1 MPKQTFTN
9 LSIERQEDILQVAF
23 EEFAL
28 KGYQNASLS
37 IIIKNLGL
45 AKGSFYRYFSN
56 KKELYAYLIEN
67 ATNRRLSKLNKLI
80 SQDGIDFFEL
90 IKQNFIEK
98 IRFDN
103 KYPVIGAFLYQI
115 MHEKDNSEVSDI
127 IKNLFAN
134 IILQTKS
141 IVTLEKFKH
150 QLVDIEP
157 EMIAFQI
164 FHMQLWLYDY
174 VAFKY
179 NIDFEANIRKR
190 KPVFNM
196 PEEQLGKLIDQ
207 SILML
212 KNGINASYTNKNLA

>member
-1 MPKQTFTN
+1 M
-9 LSIERQEDILQVAF
+9 SIERQEEILQVAF

-37 IIIKNLGL
+37 IIIKKIGL

-56 KKELYAYLIEN
+56 KKELFAYLVEN
-67 ATNRRLSKLNKLI
+67 ATNRRLSKLDNLINK
-80 SQDGIDFFEL
+80 DGIDFFEL

-103 KYPVIGAFLYQI
+103 KYPVIGAFLYQT

-127 IKNLFAN
+127 IKNLFNN
-134 IILQTKS
+134 IILQTKF

-150 QLVDIEP
+150 QLIDIEP

-164 FHMQLWLYDY
+164 FNMQLWLYDY
-174 VAFKY
+174 VAYKY
-179 NIDFEANIRKR
+179 KIDFEANIREQI
-190 KPVFNM
+190 PIFDLS
-196 PEEQLGKLIDQ
+196 EEQLGQLIDQ
-207 SILML
+207 SIMML
-212 KNGINASYTNKNLA
+212 KNGIKFS

>member
-1 MPKQTFTN
+1 MPKQTFIN
-9 LSIERQEDILQVAF
+9 LSLERQEEILQVAF

-37 IIIKNLGL
+37 LIIKKLGL

-56 KKELYAYLIEN
+56 KKDLFAYLLEN
-67 ATNRRLSKLNKLI
+67 ATNRRFSKLDNLI
-80 SQDGIDFFEL
+80 NQLGIDFFEL

-98 IRFDN
+98 IHFDN
-103 KYPVIGAFLYQI
+103 TYPVIGAFLYQI
-115 MHEKDNSEVSDI
+115 MHEKDNNEVSEI

-134 IILQTKS
+134 IISQTKH
-141 IVTLEKFKH
+141 IVSLEKFKH

-174 VAFKY
+174 VSFKY
-179 NIDFEANIRKR
+179 CINIETNIREQ
-190 KPVFNM
+190 KPIFDIS
-196 PEEQLGKLIDQ
+196 EEQLGQIIDQ
-207 SILML
+207 SITML
-212 KNGINASYTNKNLA
+212 KNGIKAS

>member
-1 MPKQTFTN
+1 MPKQTFIN
-9 LSIERQEDILQVAF
+9 LSIERQEEILQVAF

-37 IIIKNLGL
+37 IIIKKLGL
-45 AKGSFYRYFSN
+45 AKGSFYRYFLN
-56 KKELYAYLIEN
+56 KKDLFAYLVEN
-67 ATNRRLSKLNKLI
+67 SISRRLSKLDKLI

-127 IKNLFAN
+127 IKNLFNN
-134 IILQTKS
+134 IILQTKY

-174 VAFKY
+174 VAYKY
-179 NIDFEANIRKR
+179 NIDYEANIRKQ
-190 KPVFNM
+190 KPIFDIS
-196 PEEQLGKLIDQ
+196 EEQLGQLIDQ
-207 SILML
+207 SITML
-212 KNGINASYTNKNLA
+212 KNGIKAS